1 MHKELEKVYNGLTRS
16 DIEAQYMLRNTRPN
30 YEEKDIPRWLEKSEL
45 FRAKTNGSLDLTYG
59 PRPRNKLDFFT
70 PKRLPVGLVLY
81 IHGGYWQR
89 GDKSVYSFVAEPFVN
104 RGYSV
109 AVMNY
114 QMCPDVRLIEIAPQ
128 ARNAVKWLWR
138 NADELDIIWNNL
150 NIMGHSA
157 GGHLTT
163 EMLFT
168 DWTREADDLPK
179 DLLHAATAVSGI
191 YDFEPILFCSENE
204 GLRMGD
210 AEAKTASTIY
220 RQPSVDVPHI
230 VAFGLNEPT
239 DMHRQSRS
247 YAKTFADDFSELEV
261 IAVDGADHFETVD
274 VMVDEDSEL
283 FNRTCVLFEN

>member
-1 MHKELEKVYNGLTRS
+1 MDKELEKVYKGLTRS
-16 DIEAQYMLRNTRPN
+16 DLEVQYMLRNTRPG
-30 YEEKDIPRWLEKSEL
+30 YEEKDIPRWLEQSEL
-45 FRAKTNGSLDLTYG
+45 FRAKANGRLDLTYG
-59 PRPRNKLDFFT
+59 PRPRNKLDFFA
-70 PKRLPVGLVLY
+70 PKGLPVGLVLY

-89 GDKSVYSFVAEPFVN
+89 GDKSVYSFIAEPFVR

-114 QMCPDVRLIEIAPQ
+114 QMCPDVRLTEIAPQ

-157 GGHLTT
+157 GGHLTA

-179 DLLHAATAVSGI
+179 DLLHAAVAVSGI

-204 GLRMGD
+204 GLRMD
-210 AEAKTASTIY
+210 EAEAKAASMTY

-230 VAFGLNEPT
+230 VAYGLNEPT
-239 DMHRQSRS
+239 DMHRQSHS
-247 YAKTFADDFSELEV
+247 YAKIFEDDFSSLEIIV
-261 IAVDGADHFETVD
+261 IDGADHFETID
-274 VMVDEDSEL
+274 IMIDENSEI
-283 FNRTCVLFEN
+283 FNRTCALFEY

>member
-1 MHKELEKVYNGLTRS
+1 MDKELEKVYKGLTRS
-16 DIEAQYMLRNTRPN
+16 DLEVQYMLRNTRPS
-30 YEEKDIPRWLEKSEL
+30 YEEKDIPRWLEQSEL
-45 FRAKTNGSLDLTYG
+45 FRAKANSRLDLTYG
-59 PRPRNKLDFFT
+59 PWPRNKLDFFA
-70 PKRLPVGLVLY
+70 PKGLPVGLVLY
-81 IHGGYWQR
+81 IHGGYCQR
-89 GDKSVYSFVAEPFVN
+89 GDKSVYSFIAEPFVR

-114 QMCPDVRLIEIAPQ
+114 QMCPDVRLTEIAPQ

-138 NADELDIIWNNL
+138 NADELDIIRNNF

-157 GGHLTT
+157 GGHLTA

-179 DLLHAATAVSGI
+179 DLLHAAVAVSGI

-204 GLRMGD
+204 GLRMDD
-210 AEAKTASTIY
+210 AEAKAASTIY

-247 YAKTFADDFSELEV
+247 YAKTFADDFSALEV

-283 FNRTCVLFEN
+283 FNRTCELFED

>member
-1 MHKELEKVYNGLTRS
+1 MDKELEKVFKGLTRS
-16 DIEAQYMLRNTRPN
+16 ELEVQYMLRNTRPG
-30 YEEKDIPRWLEKSEL
+30 YEEKDIPRWLKQSEL
-45 FRAKTNGSLDLTYG
+45 FRAKANGRLDLTYG
-59 PRPRNKLDFFT
+59 PRPRNKLDFFA
-70 PKRLPVGLVLY
+70 PKGLPVGLVLY

-89 GDKSVYSFVAEPFVN
+89 GDKSVYSFIAEPFVR

-114 QMCPDVRLIEIAPQ
+114 QMCPDVRLTEIAPQ

-157 GGHLTT
+157 GGHLTA

-179 DLLHAATAVSGI
+179 DLLHAAVAVSGI

-204 GLRMGD
+204 GLRMDD
-210 AEAKTASTIY
+210 AEAKAASTIY

-230 VAFGLNEPT
+230 VAYGLNEPT
-239 DMHRQSRS
+239 DMHR
-247 YAKTFADDFSELEV
+247 
-261 IAVDGADHFETVD
+261 
-274 VMVDEDSEL
+274 
-283 FNRTCVLFEN
+283 

>member
-1 MHKELEKVYNGLTRS
+1 MHKDLEKVYNGLTRS

-45 FRAKTNGSLDLTYG
+45 FRAKTNGRLDLTYG
-59 PRPRNKLDFFT
+59 PRPRNKLDFFA
-70 PKRLPVGLVLY
+70 PKGLPVGLVLY

-128 ARNAVKWLWR
+128 ARNAIKWLWR
-138 NADELDIIWNNL
+138 NAEELGIMRNNF

-157 GGHLTT
+157 GGHLTA

-168 DWTREADDLPK
+168 DWTCESDDLPR
-179 DLLHAATAVSGI
+179 DLLHAAVAVSGI

-204 GLRMGD
+204 GLRMDD
-210 AEAKTASTIY
+210 AEAKAASMTY

-230 VAFGLNEPT
+230 VAYGLNEPT
-239 DMHRQSRS
+239 DMHRQSHS
-247 YAKTFADDFSELEV
+247 YAKTFEDDFSSLEI
-261 IAVDGADHFETVD
+261 IAIDGADHFETID
-274 VMVDEDSEL
+274 IMIDEDSEI
-283 FNRTCVLFEN
+283 FNSTCALFED

>member
-1 MHKELEKVYNGLTRS
+1 
-16 DIEAQYMLRNTRPN
+16 MLRNTRPG
-30 YEEKDIPRWLEKSEL
+30 YEEKDIPRWLEQSEL
-45 FRAKTNGSLDLTYG
+45 FRAKANGRLDLTYG
-59 PRPRNKLDFFT
+59 PRPRNKLDFFA
-70 PKRLPVGLVLY
+70 PKGLPVGLVLY

-89 GDKSVYSFVAEPFVN
+89 GDKSVYSFIAEPFVR

-114 QMCPDVRLIEIAPQ
+114 QMCPDVRLTEIAPQ
-128 ARNAVKWLWR
+128 ARNAVKWLWH
-138 NADELDIIWNNL
+138 NADELDITWNNF

-157 GGHLTT
+157 GGHLTA

-179 DLLHAATAVSGI
+179 DLLHAALAVSGI

-204 GLRMGD
+204 GLRMDD
-210 AEAKTASTIY
+210 AEAKTAITIY

-283 FNRTCVLFEN
+283 FNRTCELFEN

>member
-1 MHKELEKVYNGLTRS
+1 
-16 DIEAQYMLRNTRPN
+16 
-30 YEEKDIPRWLEKSEL
+30 
-45 FRAKTNGSLDLTYG
+45 
-59 PRPRNKLDFFT
+59 
-70 PKRLPVGLVLY
+70 
-81 IHGGYWQR
+81 
-89 GDKSVYSFVAEPFVN
+89 
-104 RGYSV
+104 
-109 AVMNY
+109 MNY
-114 QMCPDVRLIEIAPQ
+114 QMCPDVRLTEIAPQ

-138 NADELDIIWNNL
+138 NADELDIFRNKF

-157 GGHLTT
+157 GGHLTA

-168 DWTREADDLPK
+168 DWTHEADDLPK
-179 DLLHAATAVSGI
+179 DLLNAAVAVSGI

-204 GLRMGD
+204 GLRMDD

-220 RQPSVDVPHI
+220 RQPSVDVPQI

-274 VMVDEDSEL
+274 AMVDEDSEL
-283 FNRTCVLFEN
+283 FNRTCKLFED

>member
-45 FRAKTNGSLDLTYG
+45 FRAKANGRLDLTYG
-59 PRPRNKLDFFT
+59 PRPRNKLDFFA
-70 PKRLPVGLVLY
+70 PKGLPVGLVLY

-128 ARNAVKWLWR
+128 ARNAIKWLWR
-138 NADELDIIWNNL
+138 NAEELGIMRNNF

-157 GGHLTT
+157 GGHLTA

-168 DWTREADDLPK
+168 DWTCESDDLPR
-179 DLLHAATAVSGI
+179 DLLHAAVAVSGI

-204 GLRMGD
+204 GLRMDD
-210 AEAKTASTIY
+210 AEAKAASMTY
-220 RQPSVDVPHI
+220 RQPNVDIPHI
-230 VAFGLNEPT
+230 VAYGLNEPT
-239 DMHRQSRS
+239 DMHRQSHS
-247 YAKTFADDFSELEV
+247 YAKTFEDDFSSLEI
-261 IAVDGADHFETVD
+261 IAIDGADHFETID
-274 VMVDEDSEL
+274 IMIDENSEI
-283 FNRTCVLFEN
+283 FNRTCALFED

>member
-1 MHKELEKVYNGLTRS
+1 MDKELEKVYKGLTRS
-16 DIEAQYMLRNTRPN
+16 DLEVQYMLRNTRPG
-30 YEEKDIPRWLEKSEL
+30 YEEKDIPRWLEKSKL
-45 FRAKTNGSLDLTYG
+45 FRAKANGRLDLTYG
-59 PRPRNKLDFFT
+59 PWPRNKLDFFA
-70 PKRLPVGLVLY
+70 PKGLPVGLVLY

-89 GDKSVYSFVAEPFVN
+89 GDKSVYSFIAEPFVR

-114 QMCPDVRLIEIAPQ
+114 QMCPDVRLTEIASQ
-128 ARNAVKWLWR
+128 SRNAVKWLWR
-138 NADELDIIWNNL
+138 NADELDIIWNNF

-157 GGHLTT
+157 GGHLTA

-179 DLLHAATAVSGI
+179 DLLHAAVAVSGI

-204 GLRMGD
+204 GLRMDD
-210 AEAKTASTIY
+210 AEAKAASTIY

-247 YAKTFADDFSELEV
+247 YAKTFADDFSALEV

-283 FNRTCVLFEN
+283 FNRTCELFED

>member
-45 FRAKTNGSLDLTYG
+45 FRDKTNGSLDLTYG
-59 PRPRNKLDFFT
+59 PRPRNKLDFFA
-70 PKRLPVGLVLY
+70 PKGLPVGLVLY

-128 ARNAVKWLWR
+128 ARNAIKWLWR
-138 NADELDIIWNNL
+138 NAEELGIMRNNF

-157 GGHLTT
+157 GGHLTA

-168 DWTREADDLPK
+168 DWTCESDDLPR
-179 DLLHAATAVSGI
+179 DLLHAAVAVSGI

-204 GLRMGD
+204 GLRMDD
-210 AEAKTASTIY
+210 AEAKAASMTY
-220 RQPSVDVPHI
+220 RHPSVDVPHI
-230 VAFGLNEPT
+230 VAYGLNEPT
-239 DMHRQSRS
+239 DMHRQSHS
-247 YAKTFADDFSELEV
+247 YAKTFEDDFSSLEI
-261 IAVDGADHFETVD
+261 IAIDGADHFETID
-274 VMVDEDSEL
+274 IMIDEDSEI
-283 FNRTCVLFEN
+283 FNSTCALFED

>member
-1 MHKELEKVYNGLTRS
+1 MDKELEKVYKGLTRS
-16 DIEAQYMLRNTRPN
+16 DLEVQYMLRNTRPG
-30 YEEKDIPRWLEKSEL
+30 YEEKDIPRWQEKSEL
-45 FRAKTNGSLDLTYG
+45 FRAKANGTLDLTYG
-59 PRPRNKLDFFT
+59 PWPRNKLDFFA
-70 PKRLPVGLVLY
+70 PKGLPVGLVLY

-89 GDKSVYSFVAEPFVN
+89 GDKSVYSFIAEPFLR

-114 QMCPDVRLIEIAPQ
+114 QMCPDVRLTEIAPQ

-138 NADELDIIWNNL
+138 NADELDIYRNKF

-157 GGHLTT
+157 GGHLTA

-168 DWTREADDLPK
+168 DWTHEADDLPK
-179 DLLHAATAVSGI
+179 DLLNAAVAVSGI

-204 GLRMGD
+204 GLRMDD

-283 FNRTCVLFEN
+283 FNRTCELFED

>member
-1 MHKELEKVYNGLTRS
+1 MDKELEKVYKGLTRS
-16 DIEAQYMLRNTRPN
+16 DLEVQYMLRNTRPG
-30 YEEKDIPRWLEKSEL
+30 YEEKDIPRWLEQSEL
-45 FRAKTNGSLDLTYG
+45 FRAKANGRLDLTYG

-70 PKRLPVGLVLY
+70 PKGLPVGLVLY

-89 GDKSVYSFVAEPFVN
+89 GDKSVYSFIAEPFVR

-109 AVMNY
+109 AVMTY
-114 QMCPDVRLIEIAPQ
+114 QMCPDVRLTEIAPQ

-138 NADELDIIWNNL
+138 NADELDIIRNNF

-157 GGHLTT
+157 GGHLTA

-179 DLLHAATAVSGI
+179 DLLHAAVAVSGI

-204 GLRMGD
+204 GLRMDD
-210 AEAKTASTIY
+210 AEAKAASTIY

-247 YAKTFADDFSELEV
+247 YAKIFADDFSALEV

-274 VMVDEDSEL
+274 VIVDEDSEL
-283 FNRTCVLFEN
+283 FNMTCELFEN

>member
-1 MHKELEKVYNGLTRS
+1 MHKELDKVYNGLTRS
-16 DIEAQYMLRNTRPN
+16 DIEAQYMLRDTRPN

-45 FRAKTNGSLDLTYG
+45 FRAKTNDTLDLSYG
-59 PRPRNKLDFFT
+59 PRPRNKLDFFA
-70 PKRLPVGLVLY
+70 PKGLPVGLVLY

-128 ARNAVKWLWR
+128 VRNAIKWLWR
-138 NADELDIIWNNL
+138 NAEELGIMRNNF

-157 GGHLTT
+157 GGHLTA

-168 DWTREADDLPK
+168 DWTCESDDLPR
-179 DLLHAATAVSGI
+179 DLLHAAVAVSGI

-204 GLRMGD
+204 VLQIDD
-210 AEAKTASTIY
+210 AEARAASMTY

-230 VAFGLNEPT
+230 VAYGLNEPT
-239 DMHRQSRS
+239 DMHRQSHS
-247 YAKTFADDFSELEV
+247 YAKTFEDDFSSLEI
-261 IAVDGADHFETVD
+261 IAIDGADHFETID
-274 VMVDEDSEL
+274 IMIDENSEI
-283 FNRTCVLFEN
+283 FNRTCALFED

>member
-1 MHKELEKVYNGLTRS
+1 MHKELEKVFNGLTRS

-45 FRAKTNGSLDLTYG
+45 FRAKANGRLDLTYG
-59 PRPRNKLDFFT
+59 PRPRNKLDFFA
-70 PKRLPVGLVLY
+70 PKGLPVGLVLY

-128 ARNAVKWLWR
+128 ARNAIKWLWR
-138 NADELDIIWNNL
+138 NAEELGIMRNNF

-157 GGHLTT
+157 GGHLTA

-168 DWTREADDLPK
+168 DWTCESDDLPR
-179 DLLHAATAVSGI
+179 DLLHAAVAVSGI
-191 YDFEPILFCSENE
+191 YDFEPILFCSENA
-204 GLRMGD
+204 GLRMDD
-210 AEAKTASTIY
+210 AEAKAASMTY

-230 VAFGLNEPT
+230 VAYGLNEPT
-239 DMHRQSRS
+239 DMHRQSHS
-247 YAKTFADDFSELEV
+247 YAKTFEDDFSSLEI
-261 IAVDGADHFETVD
+261 IAIDGADHFETID
-274 VMVDEDSEL
+274 IMIDEDSEI
-283 FNRTCVLFEN
+283 FNSTCALFED

>member
-45 FRAKTNGSLDLTYG
+45 FRAKTNGRLDLTYG
-59 PRPRNKLDFFT
+59 PRPRNKLDFFA
-70 PKRLPVGLVLY
+70 PKGLPVGLVLY

-128 ARNAVKWLWR
+128 ARNAIKWLWR
-138 NADELDIIWNNL
+138 NAEELGIMRNNF

-157 GGHLTT
+157 GGYLTA

-168 DWTREADDLPK
+168 DWTCESDDLPR
-179 DLLHAATAVSGI
+179 DLLHAAVAVSGI

-204 GLRMGD
+204 GLGMDD
-210 AEAKTASTIY
+210 AEAKAASMTY

-230 VAFGLNEPT
+230 VAYGLNEPT
-239 DMHRQSRS
+239 DMHRQSHS
-247 YAKTFADDFSELEV
+247 YAKTFEDDFSSLEI
-261 IAVDGADHFETVD
+261 IAIDGADHFETID
-274 VMVDEDSEL
+274 IMIDENSEI
-283 FNRTCVLFEN
+283 FNRTCALFED